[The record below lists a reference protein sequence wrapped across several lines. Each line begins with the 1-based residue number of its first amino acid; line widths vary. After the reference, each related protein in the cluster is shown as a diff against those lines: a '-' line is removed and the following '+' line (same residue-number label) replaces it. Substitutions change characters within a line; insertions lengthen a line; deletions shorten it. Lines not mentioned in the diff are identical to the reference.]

1 MERFV
6 ITIITKRSILDAA
19 AALDLPLIMMKLGF
33 TSRNVKNNFSRV
45 LKKEVIR
52 IFFYI
57 TLIYDVFLANTL
69 GLLLALLHKI
79 STFSS
84 KLCS

>member
-1 MERFV
+1 M

-19 AALDLPLIMMKLGF
+19 AALDLPLIVMKLGF

-45 LKKEVIR
+45 LKKEVIS

-69 GLLLALLHKI
+69 SLLLALLHKI